1 MEVSRK
7 GIERNKLTLLHIL
20 REFDTRLSDNQLLEM
35 VTELD
40 LMGYFDLNSCL
51 RDLADNGLLKRD
63 EAINGIFY
71 SITEM
76 GSETLDF
83 FKKQVPFSLRQELSE
98 YAEVHRDDFAMQS
111 RIFSEYMEIG
121 DHQYRVILRLVEN
134 SIPVFEITFFAH
146 SREEAEMYV
155 NSWRRNA
162 LEIYENTFRDLMKA

>member
-20 REFDTRLSDNQLLEM
+20 REFGTRLSDNQLLEM
-35 VTELD
+35 VTDLD

-51 RDLADNGLLKRD
+51 RDLADNGLLNRD

-83 FKKQVPFSLRQELSE
+83 FKKQLPFSLREELKAF
-98 YAEVHRDDFAMQS
+98 AEEHRDEFVMQA
-111 RIFSEYMEIG
+111 RIFSEYLEIG
-121 DHQYRVILRLVEN
+121 DHQFRVILRMVEN
-134 SIPVFEITFFAH
+134 SIPVFEITFFAN
-146 SREEAEMYV
+146 SKQEAEMYV

-162 LEIYENTFRDLMKA
+162 FEIYENTFKGLMKK